1 MCVCVCVCVDGRGY
15 MCVDL
20 SLSCTHFLHTE
31 VREGK
36 AMVNSVSAGEDH
48 RACSLTSPRTQS
60 LVDIFLCAS
69 SLLTANAPLALE
81 TYTETHYAP
90 MHTETHYA
98 PMHTQTH
105 YAPMHTQT
113 HYAPMHTQTRTFS
126 SGLLADKG
134 CRTGSRLLPE
144 SCF

>member
-1 MCVCVCVCVDGRGY
+1 MCVCVCVCVCVCGWWGY
-15 MCVDL
+15 TYVDL

-81 TYTETHYAP
+81 TYA
-90 MHTETHYA
+90 
-98 PMHTQTH
+98 QTH
-105 YAPMHTQT
+105 YASMHAQTHYASMHAQT
-113 HYAPMHTQTRTFS
+113 HYAPMHTQTRTSS

-134 CRTGSRLLPE
+134 CRTGSRLLPG